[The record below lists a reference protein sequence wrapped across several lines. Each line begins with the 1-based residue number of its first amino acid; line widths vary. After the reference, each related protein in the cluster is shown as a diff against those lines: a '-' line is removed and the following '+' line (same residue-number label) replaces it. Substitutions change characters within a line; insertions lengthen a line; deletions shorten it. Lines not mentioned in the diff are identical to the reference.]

1 MVGHRQT
8 LGLDIGD
15 DAWRVVVLRANGA
28 GYELAY
34 AAELPLPADGA
45 AALAAAAREAGNG
58 KHVSVG
64 LPASGCAF
72 KTASLP
78 PGKPSALAQVV
89 QFEAENQ
96 FPLPLQELVWGY
108 ALTPEPSGRQH
119 AVIAGARR
127 ALVDDRLSLL
137 RGAGAAPGIILP
149 APLAAARTVE
159 ATDEPYLLVLA
170 GAEWTDLCRYDGR
183 RLQACRSVLAGDPG
197 AEGWAERLARE
208 IRPWQM
214 ADYGLRRI
222 VLLGTADAQ
231 AADALARS
239 TGLAVIPS
247 DPWRGIRDPQ
257 GYRHELGEPLAAYA
271 TAIGLAMAALD
282 GAPGINLLPSQL
294 TETRRQGR
302 RLGWALATWVLV
314 AAALAPVAW
323 VGHGKLQGQQRALR
337 DVRTQV
343 REVQR
348 HIQAPAPGVLAAQD
362 VAVVLGRPESQPL
375 EILRLLS
382 DKLPPGITLAN
393 FSYDRGKT
401 VVLKGRAESNP
412 ALAAAVQ
419 AINRLSVVERA
430 TLDYS
435 TLVKGEGDKGYDFQ
449 ITCTLPADRNAATGP
464 AGGGQA
470 RKGRVVR

>member
-1 MVGHRQT
+1 MVGHRQA

-15 DAWRVVVLRANGA
+15 DAWRVVALRANGA

-78 PGKPSALAQVV
+78 PGRPAALAQVV

-119 AVIAGARR
+119 AIIAGARR

-137 RGAGAAPGIILP
+137 RSAGATPGVLLP

-159 ATDEPYLLVLA
+159 RTDEPYLLVLA

-208 IRPWQM
+208 IRPWQL
-214 ADYGLRRI
+214 ADEGLRRI
-222 VLLGTADAQ
+222 VLLGVADAK
-231 AADALARS
+231 AAEALAFG
-239 TGLAVIPS
+239 TGLLVTPG
-247 DPWRGIRDPQ
+247 DPWRGIGDPQ
-257 GYRHELGEPLAAYA
+257 GYLHELDGPPAAYA

-282 GAPGINLLPSQL
+282 GTPGINLLPSQL
-294 TETRRQGR
+294 TEMRRQAR
-302 RLGWALATWVLV
+302 KLGWALAAWVL
-314 AAALAPVAW
+314 ALALLAPVAW
-323 VGHGKLQGQQRALR
+323 TSHGKLQHQRQALR
-337 DVRTQV
+337 DVRAQV

-348 HIQAPAPGVLAAQD
+348 HIETPAPGVLAAQD
-362 VAVVLGRPESQPL
+362 VAIALGHPESQPL

-412 ALAAAVQ
+412 VLAIAVQ
-419 AINRLSVVERA
+419 AINRLPVFERA

-435 TLVKGEGDKGYDFQ
+435 TMVKGEGAKGYDFQ
-449 ITCTLPADRNAATGP
+449 ITCTLPADRNAASGS
-464 AGGGQA
+464 AARGES

>member
-1 MVGHRQT
+1 MVGHRQA

-15 DAWRVVVLRANGA
+15 DAWRVVALRARGA
-28 GYELAY
+28 EYELAY
-34 AAELPLPADGA
+34 AAELPLPEDGA

-58 KHVSVG
+58 KRVSVG

-78 PGKPSALAQVV
+78 PGRPSALAQVV

-137 RGAGAAPGIILP
+137 QEAGAAPGVILP

-159 ATDEPYLLVLA
+159 TMDEPYLLVLA

-183 RLQACRSVLAGDPG
+183 RLQACRSVLAGDPT
-197 AEGWAERLARE
+197 ADGWAERLARE
-208 IRPWQM
+208 IRPWLL
-214 ADYGLRRI
+214 ADEGLRRI
-222 VLLGTADAQ
+222 MLLGIADAK
-231 AADALARS
+231 AAEALAHG
-239 TGLAVIPS
+239 TGLAVTPA
-247 DPWRGIRDPQ
+247 DPWRNIRDPH
-257 GYRHELGEPLAAYA
+257 GYRHELDNPPAAYA

-282 GAPGINLLPSQL
+282 RAPGINLLPSQL
-294 TETRRQGR
+294 TETRRQTR
-302 RLGWALATWVLV
+302 KLALALAAWMLV

-323 VGHGKLQGQQRALR
+323 MGHEKLQGQQRVLR
-337 DVRTQV
+337 DVRAQV
-343 REVQR
+343 RKVQR
-348 HIQAPAPGVLAAQD
+348 HIETPDPGLLAAQD
-362 VAVVLGRPESQPL
+362 VAITLGRPESQPL

-382 DKLPPGITLAN
+382 DKLPAGITLAS

-412 ALAAAVQ
+412 TLADAVQ
-419 AINRLSVVERA
+419 AINRLPVVERA

-435 TLVKGEGDKGYDFQ
+435 TLVKGEGGKGYDFQ
-449 ITCTLPADRNAATGP
+449 ISCTLPADRNAASGA